1 MVIQLQL
8 LKVEELKTK
17 RIFIIFNWFLLDL
30 LLLAVIVS
38 LETFLQIVDYF

>member
-8 LKVEELKTK
+8 LKVQELKTK
-17 RIFIIFNWFLLDL
+17 RIFIIFNWCLLDL